1 MKKPIQLILI
11 ILLVFILKNSYAQLT
26 IIDTS
31 FKIVNAASS
40 TVNKI
45 DIQSNGRIIVSG
57 DFQTFKGTNNKRIVR
72 LLQNGTIDASFLSG
86 VGVEGPVRA
95 SALQTDDK
103 LIIGGLFL
111 SYNNTSRKNLARIN
125 ANGTIDSSFH
135 TGSGPNN
142 EVTEIF
148 IQKDGKIIISGFFNK
163 YDNINYTGFVRLNPN
178 GSIDTTFNI
187 SIGTNLGPECFGQ
200 QSNNKILIGGSF
212 LRYKGLNVSKLF
224 RVDLN
229 GNLDT
234 NFNAG
239 NIAGTVNE
247 MIVLPND
254 KIIITGTFTAING
267 MMANRIARLNSDGS
281 LDTSFFANFSA
292 RIRDIHLQKDGKLI
306 VAGDFTSV
314 NGQTVQRM
322 VRLNTNGTLDNTI
335 YAGTNGTIFDIAEQ
349 ADKNVLIGGSFT
361 QTTQTREPLLNNT
374 NRLTR
379 LENNYTVTLPCIS
392 ATAPILDTIA
402 SNVRCILE
410 PQTITVIGGATN
422 AGSNW
427 FWYKDSLNGTFID
440 SGLSITV
447 AEQKTTQFFVT
458 AGLTCTDTI
467 AKFASYTLNVSD
479 TINTEILV
487 NPNGLLASDTNSNY
501 QWHSCDS
508 ALMPMIGETKR
519 LLIPAI
525 SGNYAL
531 VFTNKFGCLD
541 TSLCINYTVLIQSI
555 NNIKRL
561 KLANPVIAGIYL
573 PEDINLV
580 EVELVSVLGQI
591 AYKNTHASD
600 LRVIDVKN
608 LPIGIYFLRAKDNEN
623 RLYSEKILIQ

>member
-11 ILLVFILKNSYAQLT
+11 IFLALILENSFAQLT
-26 IIDTS
+26 VIDTS
-31 FKIVNAASS
+31 FKIANAASS

-72 LLQNGTIDASFLSG
+72 LFQDGTIDASFLSG

-125 ANGTIDSSFH
+125 ANGTIDSSFY

-148 IQKDGKIIISGFFNK
+148 IQKDAKIIISGFFNK
-163 YDNINYTGFVRLNPN
+163 YDNINFAGFVRLNPN

-187 SIGTNLGPECFGQ
+187 GIGTNLSPECFGQ
-200 QSNNKILIGGSF
+200 QSNQKILIGGSF

-234 NFNAG
+234 TFNAG
-239 NIAGTVNE
+239 NIAGTVSE

-254 KIIITGTFTAING
+254 KIIISGTFTAING
-267 MMANRIARLNSDGS
+267 RMANRIARLNSDGS
-281 LDTSFFANFSA
+281 LDTSFFANISA
-292 RIRDIHLQKDGKLI
+292 RIRDMHLQKDGKII

-314 NGQTVQRM
+314 NGQAVQRL
-322 VRLNTNGTLDNTI
+322 VRLNSNGTLDNTI
-335 YAGTNGTIFDIAEQ
+335 YAGTNGSIFDIAEQ
-349 ADKNVLIGGSFT
+349 ADKNILIGGSFT
-361 QTTQTREPLLNNT
+361 QTTQTREPLVNNT

-392 ATAPILDTIA
+392 ATAPILDTTA

-410 PQTITVIGGATN
+410 PQTITVVGGSPN
-422 AGSNW
+422 SGSSW

-440 SGLSITV
+440 SGMSITV

-458 AGLTCTDTI
+458 AGLTCTDTV
-467 AKFASYTLNVSD
+467 AKFAAYILNVSD

-487 NPNGLLASDTNSNY
+487 NPNGLLASDTTSTY

-508 ALMPMIGETKR
+508 VLMPMIGENNR
-519 LLIPAI
+519 LLTPAI
-525 SGNYAL
+525 SGTYAL
-531 VFTNKFGCLD
+531 VLTNNFGCSD
-541 TSLCINYTVLIQSI
+541 TSNCIFYNVVVQSI
-555 NNIKRL
+555 SHFKKIKIT
-561 KLANPVIAGIYL
+561 NPVVNKLTL
-573 PEDINLV
+573 PNEIMFVDLEI
-580 EVELVSVLGQI
+580 VSAIGQVV
-591 AYKNTHASD
+591 YKNSNAYNTQ
-600 LRVIDVKN
+600 VIDVAN
-608 LPIGIYFLRAKDNEN
+608 LPKGIYYLRAKDVKNN
-623 RLYSEKILIQ
+623 LYSEKLLIL